1 MADNSYLIPSLL
13 AGGLVLTFFV
23 LLSTGSILAVGVL
36 WVLFAMVGFLLN
48 VYGFVTAD
56 ILAPAVVQPIGS
68 ATSSLTNVNI
78 VGSEVFHIA
87 DNKFTYDDAPAVCA
101 AYDSQ
106 LASLE
111 QIIDAYNH
119 GAEWCGY
126 GWSAGGMALYPTQ
139 KGTWDALQQEVDQT
153 KKTAC
158 GRPGVNGGYFD
169 PSSKFGVNC
178 YGIKP
183 QGNVKLPT
191 PLPGTDPSAFNSA
204 VAKFKSMMKSFNL
217 NPYSRTTWSGAGT
230 APVSDAVSAGQKL
243 INEVTTEHFTMR
255 ENLVP
260 FMEAMPGQTIANVG
274 LPLGSPYGLRGEPGD
289 PGPPGDTGPAGP
301 SGPSGPAGAMGP
313 EGPQGPEGAAST
325 VRGPTGPAGAT
336 GTLAAA
342 DSARVTAAAAA
353 AATATTT
360 ANIAKAKADTAVQ
373 PTALDAV
380 RTVATNAASAAAAA
394 TTAAESGKGKILW
407 ATYGAPN
414 SNQKADVTGI
424 ITQHVMNPSIQNWLN
439 GRSDYYTSFTDR
451 MYNHVGDPAY
461 GKTKELTISY
471 ANRVGEVKKI
481 YVEDPPGGG
490 NWGTISG
497 ATIRGLRRDM
507 GLVDG

>member
-56 ILAPAVVQPIGS
+56 ILSPPVVQPVGS

-87 DNKFTYDDAPAVCA
+87 DNKFTYDDAQAVCA

-106 LASLE
+106 LATLE

-139 KGTWDALQQEVDQT
+139 KGTWDALQQEVDQA

-191 PLPGTDPSAFNSA
+191 PLPGTDPSVFNSA
-204 VAKFKSMMKSFNL
+204 VAKFKTMIKSFNL
-217 NPYSRTTWSGAGT
+217 DPYSRSTWSGYGT
-230 APVSDAVSAGQKL
+230 APATDAVSAGKKL
-243 INEVTTEHFTMR
+243 INQVTTEHFAMR
-255 ENLVP
+255 EKFDP

-289 PGPPGDTGPAGP
+289 PGPPGPAGP
-301 SGPSGPAGAMGP
+301 SGAVGPAGPGGAAGATGP
-313 EGPQGPEGAAST
+313 AGPEGAAST
-325 VRGPTGPAGAT
+325 VRGPTGPKGAE
-336 GTLAAA
+336 GTLTAA
-342 DSARVTAAAAA
+342 DSARVTAAATT
-353 AATATTT
+353 ATA
-360 ANIAKAKADTAVQ
+360 AKAKADSAVQ
-373 PTALDAV
+373 PAALDAV
-380 RTVATNAASAAAAA
+380 KSIATGAASAAAAA
-394 TTAAESGKGKILW
+394 KTAADYAQMDATPIPPKIW
-407 ATYGAPN
+407 DATYGAGNRTTDIKPAVDAALRSGQGFWCN
-414 SNQKADVTGI
+414 
-424 ITQHVMNPSIQNWLN
+424 N
-439 GRSDYYTSFTDR
+439 GTF
-451 MYNHVGDPAY
+451 GDPAQGS
-461 GKTKELTISY
+461 GKQC
-471 ANRVGEVKKI
+471 KI
-481 YVEDPPGGG
+481 LYQLG
-490 NWGTISG
+490 
-497 ATIRGLRRDM
+497 RGLRKQIIVGEGGYFDPN
-507 GLVDG
+507 LIPFSLN

>member
-1 MADNSYLIPSLL
+1 MADTSYLLPSLL

-23 LLSTGSILAVGVL
+23 LLSTGSILAVAVL

-56 ILAPAVVQPIGS
+56 ILAPAVVQPVGS

-106 LASLE
+106 LATLE

-139 KGTWDALQQEVDQT
+139 KGTWDALQQEVDQA

-289 PGPPGDTGPAGP
+289 PGPPGEPGP
-301 SGPSGPAGAMGP
+301 SGPSGPAGPPGAMGP

-325 VRGPTGPAGAT
+325 VAGPTGPAGAT
-336 GTLAAA
+336 GTLSAA
-342 DSARVTAAAAA
+342 DSARVTAAASAAASASA
-353 AATATTT
+353 AATTATSL
-360 ANIAKAKADTAVQ
+360 ANAAKARAESAVQ

-380 RTVATNAASAAAAA
+380 RTTATNAATAA
-394 TTAAESGKGKILW
+394 TAAQTAADNARLKPRIIQAWWGTLFRGKRDIRDMVEASLRSGDKI
-407 ATYGAPN
+407 ACSN
-414 SNQKADVTGI
+414 SG
-424 ITQHVMNPSIQNWLN
+424 L
-439 GRSDYYTSFTDR
+439 
-451 MYNHVGDPAY
+451 GDPAV
-461 GKTKELTISY
+461 GWQKECNISY
-471 ANRVGEVKKI
+471 ELS
-481 YVEDPPGGG
+481 PG
-490 NWGTISG
+490 I
-497 ATIRGLRRDM
+497 AKTIRVPENNWFDPALIPFSRST
-507 GLVDG
+507 

>member
-87 DNKFTYDDAPAVCA
+87 DNNFTYDDAPAVCA

-373 PTALDAV
+373 PSALDAV

-394 TTAAESGKGKILW
+394 KTAADGAAMDTVPIPPNIYS
-407 ATYGAPN
+407 ATYGAGARTVDIKPTVVAALRT
-414 SNQKADVTGI
+414 NQGFRCD
-424 ITQHVMNPSIQNWLN
+424 N
-439 GRSDYYTSFTDR
+439 RF
-451 MYNHVGDPAY
+451 GDPAY
-461 GKTKELTISY
+461 GSVKQCEIIYRLGRGISKTLVI
-471 ANRVGEVKKI
+471 GEGG
-481 YVEDPPGGG
+481 YFDPSIIPFS
-490 NWGTISG
+490 T
-497 ATIRGLRRDM
+497 
-507 GLVDG
+507 